1 MQCRNLATGCY
12 HDRAAHLD
20 GSGRC
25 LVRGCACGGFAR
37 REAAPERGGEHG
49 ADPTGLEPAT

>member
-1 MQCRNLATGCY
+1 MQCLNLETGCY

-25 LVRGCACGGFAR
+25 LVTGCRCGRFTTR
-37 REAAPERGGEHG
+37 
-49 ADPTGLEPAT
+49 EPAKGPWRNGV